1 MSRKAICTLGD
12 RPRKLIGLE
21 ISPPLDLTADSLNLS
36 FASNLSRPQLLC
48 RSRWCTVCG
57 WVGPVHTARQL
68 CSVSAAASRRA
79 APVGA
84 HFASDRP
91 RIGDE
96 LRFLV
101 ADALLSPQTL
111 RLGAPG
117 EKPRSRRPQ
126 NHHPRM
132 DEASQRQTRF
142 KRTGAVICDPS
153 CRTARAK
160 GARRFG
166 RADRELV
173 GVAHRQELTAAAS
186 GRRYQPRK
194 QQPLSRCSKLPTRPH
209 HL

>member
-1 MSRKAICTLGD
+1 MGGRGQLDRKPQANGHHSEQTNPHELTPDHPPAAMGSWNRHPDHPYAIG
-12 RPRKLIGLE
+12 I
-21 ISPPLDLTADSLNLS
+21 
-36 FASNLSRPQLLC
+36 
-48 RSRWCTVCG
+48 
-57 WVGPVHTARQL
+57 
-68 CSVSAAASRRA
+68 RRA
-79 APVGA
+79 MVCLALK
-84 HFASDRP
+84 RP
-91 RIGDE
+91 IVCPQNNSCKPRLTVPE

-101 ADALLSPQTL
+101 ADALLSPSKL

-117 EKPRSRRPQ
+117 EKPRSRGPQ

-173 GVAHRQELTAAAS
+173 RVAHRQELTAAAS